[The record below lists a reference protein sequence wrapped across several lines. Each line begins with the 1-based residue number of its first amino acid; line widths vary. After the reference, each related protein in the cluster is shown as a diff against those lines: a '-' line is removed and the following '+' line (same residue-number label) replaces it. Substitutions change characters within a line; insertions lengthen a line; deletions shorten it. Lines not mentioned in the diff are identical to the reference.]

1 MFLSQEARFGNDA
14 RAERAVE
21 WAMSQLG
28 KSGLGSVELVLLAV
42 EAGGLSLPVD
52 PTIVSIL
59 AWGRQR
65 RRRFLSAGPAL
76 RNPQTLRA
84 GDIAI
89 WRKNGRSQLGL
100 VVARRGDLFSTVEA
114 SGFVRHRE
122 HSLKSRQLTG
132 FVRVFGMFGRPPE
145 QLGRLGKP
153 ASWRGSPPCYFAF
166 ASQPIGSEAV
176 ASLARRY
183 GRNVMIGVDP
193 TQPGWE
199 RTDQEA
205 RRLGLRRHVYLEG
218 PGGPQADRW
227 HPQTRRRLAAAAREQ
242 GIDPCRSG
250 WMRRWDANGWKAHTL
265 AQLRMFHRE
274 GFESAEIDHLG
285 RVLGEDW
292 LQFLREYAGWFE
304 ARQVPRL
311 TLKNVDAPRMRS
323 LVRAV
328 RWGELPRQMFGDF
341 HLWDAAARP
350 LEGADRL
357 AQELGIRTLMTRP
370 GHIHNQSYEAFG
382 AY

>member
-21 WAMSQLG
+21 WALSQVG
-28 KSGLGSVELVLLAV
+28 QRGTGSVEFVLKAL
-42 EAGGLSLPVD
+42 EAGGRRLELEG
-52 PTIVSIL
+52 TIASIL
-59 AWGRQR
+59 TWGRQR

-100 VVARRGDLFSTVEA
+100 VVARSGDLFSTVEA

-132 FVRVFGMFGRPPE
+132 FIRVFGMFGRPPE
-145 QLGRLGKP
+145 QLGRVGESAVL
-153 ASWRGSPPCYFAF
+153 RRSPPCYFAF
-166 ASQPIGSEAV
+166 SSQPIRPEGV
-176 ASLARRY
+176 ASIARRY

-199 RTDQEA
+199 QTDQEA

-227 HPQTRRRLAAAAREQ
+227 HPQLRRRLAAAAREQ
-242 GIDPCRSG
+242 GIDPCRSD

-265 AQLRMFHRE
+265 AQLRHFHRH
-274 GFESAEIDHLG
+274 GFESAEIDHLD

-292 LQFLREYAGWFE
+292 LQFLREYAAWFG
-304 ARQVPRL
+304 AGAVPRL
-311 TLKNVDAPRMRS
+311 TLKNVDGARLRS
-323 LVRAV
+323 LARAV
-328 RWGELPRQMFGDF
+328 RWGEIPRQMFGDF
-341 HLWDAAARP
+341 HIWEGAARP
-350 LEGADRL
+350 LDGVDRL
-357 AQELGIRTLMTRP
+357 AQELGIRTLVSRP
-370 GHIHNQSYEAFG
+370 GHVHRQSYEAFG